1 MQIHLQGGSM
11 QRVTRFLLLAG
22 VLLGTVFC
30 SPMLSAQ
37 LKAAPVNSSS
47 APIPAPILQGKKAFI
62 SFELGDVSSFP
73 STYSGG
79 PERAYNEFYQDMQQW
94 GRYQLVSDPK
104 DADVIF
110 AIRFV
115 DSPGL
120 NIPQIRLGITDP
132 HSGISLWGFAEQI
145 GGAIRK
151 KNRDA
156 AFSETVM
163 QVVSDVEQLVSPNG
177 PSAKPSGKTRLQDTQ
192 P

>member
-1 MQIHLQGGSM
+1 M
-11 QRVTRFLLLAG
+11 QRVTRFLLLGG
-22 VLLGTVFC
+22 VLLGAAFY

-47 APIPAPILQGKKAFI
+47 APVPAAILQGKKAFI

-79 PERAYNEFYQDMQQW
+79 PERAYNEFFQDMQQW
-94 GRYQLVSDPK
+94 GRYQLVADPK

-120 NIPQIRLGITDP
+120 GIPQIRLGITDP
-132 HSGISLWGFAEQI
+132 HSGITLWGFAEQI
-145 GGAIRK
+145 SGAIRK

-177 PSAKPSGKTRLQDTQ
+177 PPAQPSGKTRLQNMQ

>member
-1 MQIHLQGGSM
+1 VIAIRRLNFQGGFM
-11 QRVTRFLLLAG
+11 QRVTRFSLIVTG
-22 VLLGTVFC
+22 TLLGSLVC
-30 SPMLSAQ
+30 SPLLIAQ
-37 LKAAPVNSSS
+37 RKAAPVNSSA
-47 APIPAPILQGKKAFI
+47 APVPAPILQGKKAFI

-79 PERAYNEFYQDMQQW
+79 PERAYNEFFQGMLSW

-120 NIPQIRLGITDP
+120 ADPQIRVGITDP
-132 HSGISLWGFAEQI
+132 HGNISLWGFAEEI
-145 GGAIRK
+145 NGAFRK

-156 AFSETVM
+156 AFSATIA
-163 QVVSDVEQLVSPNG
+163 QVISDVKTLVAPNG
-177 PSAKPSGKTRLQDTQ
+177 PPAPAQ

>member
-1 MQIHLQGGSM
+1 M
-11 QRVTRFLLLAG
+11 QRVTRSFILTGA
-22 VLLGTVFC
+22 LLGVVFC
-30 SPMLSAQ
+30 SPLLVAQ
-37 LKAAPVNSSS
+37 RQYAPVNSSS
-47 APIPAPILQGKKAFI
+47 APVPAPILQGKKAFI

-79 PERAYNEFYQDMQQW
+79 PERAYNEFFQGMLQW

-120 NIPQIRLGITDP
+120 SSPQIRVGIADP
-132 HSGISLWGFAEQI
+132 HGDISLWGFAEEI
-145 GGAIRK
+145 NGAFRK

-156 AFSETVM
+156 AFSATIV
-163 QVVSDVEQLVSPNG
+163 QVVHDVQLLVAPTG
-177 PSAKPSGKTRLQDTQ
+177 PPAPTQ

>member
-1 MQIHLQGGSM
+1 MLRAIRPFVISIVFLATVAVDPSLTA
-11 QRVTRFLLLAG
+11 QR
-22 VLLGTVFC
+22 
-30 SPMLSAQ
+30 
-37 LKAAPVNSSS
+37 KAAPVNSSA
-47 APIPAPILQGKKAFI
+47 APVPAPILQGKKAFI

-79 PERAYNEFYQDMQQW
+79 PERAYNEFFQGMNAW
-94 GRYQLVSDPK
+94 GRYQLVADPK

-120 NIPQIRLGITDP
+120 SSPQIRLGISD
-132 HSGISLWGFAEQI
+132 SRGRVSLWGFAEEI
-145 GGAIRK
+145 NGAFRK

-156 AFSETVM
+156 AFSDAIT
-163 QVVSDVEQLVSPNG
+163 QIISDVKLLVSSNG
-177 PSAKPSGKTRLQDTQ
+177 SQPPLQ

>member
-1 MQIHLQGGSM
+1 M
-11 QRVTRFLLLAG
+11 QRITRCLLLMAA
-22 VLLGTVFC
+22 V
-30 SPMLSAQ
+30 LSAGILPPTLLAQ
-37 LKAAPVNSSS
+37 RKGAPVNSSS
-47 APIPAPILQGKKAFI
+47 APVPAPILQGKKAFI

-79 PERAYNEFYQDMQQW
+79 PERAYNEFFQGMLQW

-120 NIPQIRLGITDP
+120 SNPQIRLGINDP
-132 HSGISLWGFAEQI
+132 HTGASLWGFAEEI
-145 GGAIRK
+145 NGAFRK

-156 AFSETVM
+156 AFSQTVA
-163 QVVSDVEQLVSPNG
+163 QVMNDVQQLVG
-177 PSAKPSGKTRLQDTQ
+177 PGAPPASAQ